1 MKNMREKQKYIQKVE
16 ITAIKMENSTIRKVK
31 KKKWKNMDEIDLEIF
46 LKKKKTKNENI
57 GAINFWMLSNKR

>member
-1 MKNMREKQKYIQKVE
+1 
-16 ITAIKMENSTIRKVK
+16 MENSSMKKVK

-57 GAINFWMLSNKR
+57 GAINFWMLSKNKFFILISSKM